1 MDETKATA
9 RLPGL
14 DIELK
19 RRVDAAEGAEYV
31 SVTLRAVPSLEAFG
45 AALRPM
51 AFNPFAL
58 QMALWQRWVD
68 MAQSFWQPFLPAAG
82 ERPGLPKRTD
92 I

>member
-31 SVTLRAVPSLEAFG
+31 TVSLRAVPTLEGFG
-45 AALRPM
+45 AALQPAALASLAM
-51 AFNPFAL
+51 LPVAF
-58 QMALWQRWVD
+58 WQSWFGL
-68 MAQSFWQPFLPAAG
+68 AQAFWQPLLPQDWPRVPK
-82 ERPGLPKRTD
+82 ER
-92 I
+92 

>member
-19 RRVDAAEGAEYV
+19 RRVDEQEGAEYV

-45 AALRPM
+45 SALPL
-51 AFNPFAL
+51 FNPFAL
-58 QMALWQRWVD
+58 QMALWQGWVD
-68 MAQSFWQPFLPAAG
+68 MAQSFWRPFLQAAG
-82 ERPGLPKRTD
+82 ERPRLPDRTG